1 MSNGIVSRKRTFLAK
16 VAVIGLVLA
25 ALLAAACGSDP
36 TNTPRPTD
44 TPRPAD
50 TPAPPAPTPIP
61 TATLAP
67 GETPQPTATPRPT
80 SAPQPTA
87 TATPRPTPA
96 PVPFYEGK
104 TLRIV
109 VPFNPGGSF
118 DFTGRVVARHISK
131 HLAGNP
137 QVIVQNMPGAGG
149 IRGTSYVA
157 QEAAADGLT
166 MVVHDRAGYLQA
178 FLGRELPYDFF
189 QFRPIGSTSA
199 QPSLVVVR
207 SDLGIN
213 SIEDLVSYD
222 RQVVYAAPGRSN
234 TAYWIARLVE
244 ILFGAE
250 WRFVTQ
256 FNGVPVI
263 NLAMDA
269 MEVEAMQHGTISI
282 LSQKPE
288 WISEGFVTA
297 IVQTGRPGPDGL
309 VRDPSFPD
317 TPTFHE
323 LLGDDEEGKR
333 LVEFVHTGDLGAW
346 PISVAPGTPQ
356 ERVDELRQAFID
368 TTNDPEYIAEFSR
381 SYGQPAPL
389 TGEQLEALYQGLREP
404 SPSLLARI
412 QEVLE

>member
-1 MSNGIVSRKRTFLAK
+1 MRNRMVSPKRSFL
-16 VAVIGLVLA
+16 VTLAVIGVVLA
-25 ALLAAACGSDP
+25 AMLAAACGSDP
-36 TNTPRPTD
+36 TSTS
-44 TPRPAD
+44 RPAN
-50 TPAPPAPTPIP
+50 TQVPPTPTSTPSP

-80 SAPQPTA
+80 NAPVPTA
-87 TATPRPTPA
+87 TATPRPTAA
-96 PVPFYEGK
+96 PVPYYEGK

-149 IRGTSYVA
+149 LRGTLYVA
-157 QEAAADGLT
+157 TEAPADGLT
-166 MVVHDRAGYLQA
+166 MVVHDRAGYLQS
-178 FLGRELPYDFF
+178 FLGRDLPYDFF
-189 QFRPIGSTSA
+189 EFRPIGSTSA

-207 SDLGIN
+207 GDLGIN

-222 RQVVYAAPGRSN
+222 RQVLYGTPGKAN

-244 ILFGAE
+244 ELFGAE
-250 WRFVTQ
+250 WKFVSE

-269 MEVEAMQHGTISI
+269 KEVEAMQHGTISI

-288 WISEGFVTA
+288 WISERFVVP
-297 IVQTGRPGPDGL
+297 IVQTGRPSPTGL

-323 LLGDDEEGKR
+323 LLGDNEEGKR

-368 TTNDPEYIAEFSR
+368 TTNDPDYIAEFTR
-381 SYGQPAPL
+381 SYGSPAPL
-389 TGEQLEALYQGLREP
+389 TGEQLEALYQGLRTP
-404 SPSLLARI
+404 SASLLAKI
-412 QEVLE
+412 NEVLK